1 MERALPMDL
10 RAHLLDLVSPL
21 RPGDE
26 AMPGVRL
33 LGVSTE
39 VGLWLAFELPDGEVH
54 VEVAPLADRPGRSR
68 SGEPPHTIRPSR
80 FAARSRRFAISYRS
94 EGGYNPI
101 DPGLGLALCRAVA
114 ERVAKNEQRVA
125 ESLARR
131 ARDALAAPGGSARV
145 REVRVESLLE
155 AAGRGAQ
162 RFFKLSPY
170 AGCLIG
176 CRYCY
181 AQTPM
186 TAVRRFELLPPA
198 AWGTYVDVRVNSAEV
213 LEEELKALPPRPIK
227 LCPILSDPYQAVEAR
242 YCLTRA
248 CLSTIARAHAAWSTL
263 ILTRSKL
270 VARDADLIASLPSA
284 WVGASVPTIDDEAR
298 RHFEPRAASIPERLE
313 ALATLRAAGARTFA
327 VVQPVLP
334 GSIEALADALAGAV
348 SSVSIDV
355 LRGEEGAGRD
365 FDDPR
370 FADARRDD
378 WQRARAEEL
387 ALALAARGVALWSCE
402 LPPELTAPSA
412 LA

>member
-1 MERALPMDL
+1 VDL
-10 RAHLLDLVSPL
+10 RAHLLDLLAPL

-26 AMPGVRL
+26 LVPGARL

-39 VGLWLAFELPDGEVH
+39 VGFWLSFALPGGEVQ
-54 VEVAPLADRPGRSR
+54 VEVAPL
-68 SGEPPHTIRPSR
+68 GEAR
-80 FAARSRRFAISYRS
+80 FAARSARFAVSYRS
-94 EGGYNPI
+94 EGGRNPI
-101 DPGLGLALCRAVA
+101 DPRLGLALCRSVA
-114 ERVAKNEQRVA
+114 ERVARNEERVT

-131 ARDALAAPGGSARV
+131 ARETPDDAARV

-155 AAGRGAQ
+155 TASRGAT

-186 TAVRRFELLPPA
+186 TVLRRLEMLPEVP
-198 AWGTYVDVRVNSAEV
+198 WGSYVDVRVNAAEV
-213 LEEELKALPPRPIK
+213 LERELARLAPRPIK
-227 LCPILSDPYQAVEAR
+227 FCPILSDPYQAVEAR
-242 YCLTRA
+242 YAITRA
-248 CLSTIARAHAAWSTL
+248 CLQVIGAAREAWPTL

-270 VARDADLIASLPSA
+270 VTRDTDLLASLPSA
-284 WVGASVPTIDDEAR
+284 WVGASIPSIDDETR

-327 VVQPVLP
+327 VVQPILP

-355 LRGEEGAGRD
+355 LRGEEQAGGD

-370 FADARRDD
+370 YGESRTDA
-378 WQRARAEEL
+378 WQRARAAEL
-387 ALALAARGVALWSCE
+387 VEALAARGVPVWPGE
-402 LPPELTAPSA
+402 LPPELLGAPP
-412 LA
+412 